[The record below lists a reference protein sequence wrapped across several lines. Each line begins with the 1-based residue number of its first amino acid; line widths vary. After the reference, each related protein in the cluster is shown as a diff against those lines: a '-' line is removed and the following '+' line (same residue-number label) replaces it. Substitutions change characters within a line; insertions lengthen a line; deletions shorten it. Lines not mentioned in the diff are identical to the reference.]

1 MNGSRRQQ
9 RRRRRSRRS
18 RRRYLVAEEEKEELA
33 GEGTKYSNTSR
44 SGRRLN
50 RRFRLVE
57 EGY

>member
-9 RRRRRSRRS
+9 RRSRRS

-50 RRFRLVE
+50 RRFRLVR